1 MLSSS
6 AENHSSIRKAPLIG
20 LLLLWLVACVLAL
33 IGLGALPLRD
43 FDEGTVARVAFE
55 LSQKQG
61 LDALLPTLWDSP
73 YLNKPPG
80 LHWLIAAGIQLSNNA
95 RSSLPEVPSNTLVR
109 LVPALLSTL
118 VVPFG
123 GLVQWRIRPNDRTA
137 SLSTAAILLSLM
149 PIARHGRLAMLDGSQ
164 LSAMALL
171 WFLLLSIDR
180 SPMDRWRA
188 LGAGLISSFMLLL
201 KAPLLLPAAS
211 AALIC
216 ILWGSEF
223 RRWWRWPLAAWLGAG
238 LIPGLAWHL
247 WHGLNRGAGA
257 LWLWGGDGAGRVLFD
272 AGEGSDLGW
281 RVPVIEILEGG
292 WPWLVLWPFAI
303 AWAWRER
310 QSRWGKWALGTQ
322 AVLAMTILPLKT
334 QLPWYSH
341 PLWLPFA
348 LLCGAPLAW
357 LIHKSDLAR
366 PPGAKFLKRVP
377 FFWLTLGI
385 TVVLLGLIGTSGLVR
400 SLHPYSGMALA
411 AGAGW
416 SIGGW
421 LLLRSTKVHRAWGTI
436 SLVAG
441 SVTALFLLMGSSLWL
456 WELNENWPVHPAAQL
471 ATQAK
476 GAKVVIAGNDERPSL
491 NWYANQRI
499 QALDDFPEAKWILT
513 RNPKQISEM
522 AQTRNCKVIDNK
534 EQWILL
540 FCDQQSR

>member
-1 MLSSS
+1 M
-6 AENHSSIRKAPLIG
+6 
-20 LLLLWLVACVLAL
+20 
-33 IGLGALPLRD
+33 
-43 FDEGTVARVAFE
+43 
-55 LSQKQG
+55 
-61 LDALLPTLWDSP
+61 
-73 YLNKPPG
+73 
-80 LHWLIAAGIQLSNNA
+80 
-95 RSSLPEVPSNTLVR
+95 
-109 LVPALLSTL
+109 
-118 VVPFG
+118 
-123 GLVQWRIRPNDRTA
+123 
-137 SLSTAAILLSLM
+137 
-149 PIARHGRLAMLDGSQ
+149 
-164 LSAMALL
+164 
-171 WFLLLSIDR
+171 
-180 SPMDRWRA
+180 
-188 LGAGLISSFMLLL
+188 
-201 KAPLLLPAAS
+201 
-211 AALIC
+211 
-216 ILWGSEF
+216 
-223 RRWWRWPLAAWLGAG
+223 AWLGAG

-272 AGEGSDLGW
+272 AGEGSELGW

-357 LIHKSDLAR
+357 LIHRSDLAR
-366 PPGAKFLKRVP
+366 PPGTKFLKRVP

-400 SLHPYSGMALA
+400 SLHPYSAMALA
-411 AGAGW
+411 AGTGW

-499 QALDDFPEAKWILT
+499 QALDAFPEAKWILT
-513 RNPKQISEM
+513 RNPKQISKM